1 MPSPLEIQI
10 FFMPSQIKPPGHVP
24 PARNKGVNKVL
35 REANGFSMSPDHK
48 AGYLGGGKLTSPE
61 F

>member
-48 AGYLGGGKLTSPE
+48 AGYLGGG
-61 F
+61 